1 MDNSITEN
9 QINDVATSQ
18 MPKYYDFEFRGSG
31 LEYTKIVLVNI
42 VLTILTFGI
51 FSAWAKVRTRKY
63 LYGNTYLN
71 GFNFN
76 YHADPLKILMG
87 RLIVGGLI
95 LIYIYGSKISIYLP
109 LLAVMAFVLLLPW
122 MYVKSLSF
130 NLSHTSYRNIR
141 FGFKKDYKESY
152 SVFIKGYILTLITF
166 GLCFP
171 YFYQTLSEF
180 RLENTRYGKTHFKPR
195 FTVGDFF
202 TVYIKIIGI
211 YILSAIIM
219 GIGVS
224 LGVFIK
230 NFAVLSVLV
239 TGIGAITFYAGIL
252 FAVSLG
258 KSHIANLI
266 LNYSQLQDIRFRSSQ
281 KATTLFMIY
290 LKNILLGIITLGLGV
305 PYGLYRV
312 ISYRLKSTV
321 VIATSTQFDQFFAQ
335 AETDTSGAIFD
346 AADDFLD
353 LDIGF

>member
-1 MDNSITEN
+1 MDNTTED
-9 QINDVATSQ
+9 QTIAATVPTPPQ
-18 MPKYYDFEFRGSG
+18 YHDLEFRGNG
-31 LEYTKIVLVNI
+31 IEYTKIVLVNI

-87 RLIVGGLI
+87 RLIVGSL
-95 LIYIYGSKISIYLP
+95 LLVYIYGSKISIYLP
-109 LLAVMAFVLLLPW
+109 LVAIIGFILLLPW

-130 NLSHTSYRNIR
+130 NLSNTSYRNIR

-152 SVFIKGYILTLITF
+152 SVFIKGYILTLVTF

-180 RLENTRYGKTHFKPR
+180 RIENTRYGKTHFKPK
-195 FTVGDFF
+195 FTVSDFF
-202 TVYIKIIGI
+202 TIFLKIVGI
-211 YILSAIIM
+211 YILSAIVM
-219 GIGVS
+219 AAVVSIGAVM
-224 LGVFIK
+224 K
-230 NFAVLSVLV
+230 QAAVLS
-239 TGIGAITFYAGIL
+239 AIFMGSGVIALYAGIL
-252 FAVSLG
+252 FAVCIG
-258 KSHIANLI
+258 KSHVANLI
-266 LNYSQLQDIRFRSSQ
+266 LNQSQIQDVRFRSSQ
-281 KATTLFMIY
+281 KATTLFIIY
-290 LKNILLGIITLGLGV
+290 LQNILLGIVTLGLGV

-312 ISYRLKSTV
+312 ISYKLKSTAV
-321 VIATSTQFDQFFAQ
+321 LASSVQFDQFFAQ